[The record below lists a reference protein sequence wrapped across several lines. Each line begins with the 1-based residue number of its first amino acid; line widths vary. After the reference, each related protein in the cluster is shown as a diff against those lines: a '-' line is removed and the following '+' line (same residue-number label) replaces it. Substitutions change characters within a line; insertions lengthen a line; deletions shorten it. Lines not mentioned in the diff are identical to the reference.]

1 MYTKTN
7 FCRTAFCLM
16 LLVAVF
22 TSCKKD
28 DKKATEISM
37 ANIAGTYKFTLMTYQ
52 YNNDPV
58 ENILQDLDACDKDN
72 TVTFK
77 VNSTYSY
84 VDIGLVCSPSSAHDG
99 TWAVPSTTTFELDG
113 ESMTIDSFDGNN
125 LNLTNIYTSQGST
138 ETYHYTFTR
147 Q

>member
-1 MYTKTN
+1 MNTKTN

-16 LLVAVF
+16 LLVAGF
-22 TSCKKD
+22 SSCKKD
-28 DKKATEISM
+28 DKNPKEVSM
-37 ANIAGTYKFTLMTYQ
+37 ANIAGTYKFTEMTYQ

-58 ENILQDLDACDKDN
+58 ENILQDLDACDQDN

-99 TWAVPSTTTFELDG
+99 TWAVPNTNTFELDG
-113 ESMTIDSFDGNN
+113 ESMTIDSFDGSN
-125 LNLTNIYTSQGST
+125 LKLTNIYTSPGST

>member
-1 MYTKTN
+1 MNTKTN
-7 FCRTAFCLM
+7 FYRISFYLL
-16 LLVAVF
+16 LLVAGF

-28 DKKATEISM
+28 DKKVTEISM

-58 ENILQDLDACDKDN
+58 ENILQDLDACDQDN

-84 VDIGLVCSPSSAHDG
+84 ADIGLVCSPSSAHDG
-99 TWAVPSTTTFELDG
+99 TWAVPNTTTLELDG
-113 ESMTIDSFDGNN
+113 ESMTIDSFDGSN
-125 LNLTNIYTSQGST
+125 LKVTNIYTSAGST